1 MIAKAAL
8 LALMQQCAPQVA
20 PDTLHAIVM
29 TESKGDPFQIGV
41 NSGAALVRQP
51 VSMAEAVATARSL
64 LARGTNFDVGL
75 TQVNSGNFDKLGLTP
90 ENMFDPCTNL
100 RAGAAVLQHNYKR
113 ARERGVSNPLAAA
126 ISTYNT
132 GSMSRGFGNGYVAK
146 VYRNAGSLG
155 AADSSG
161 GSWTAQAVARVV
173 ADAFNARITDT
184 WRPMNASYGAT
195 NSFHKYGQAVDFVP
209 RAGLHSITRE
219 QIRAV
224 LGARGIRIVELLG
237 PGDPEHD
244 DHWHVAF
251 ATSDAP
257 ERPAAPVMATIASNA
272 EDDVELG
279 ESEAAPPAWDVFAVQ
294 RWRERSASRP
304 PAADNFGGV
313 IDGAQ

>member
-1 MIAKAAL
+1 
-8 LALMQQCAPQVA
+8 MQQCAPQVA

-29 TESKGDPFQIGV
+29 TESQGQPFQIGV

-51 VSMAEAVATARSL
+51 VSMPEAVATARSL
-64 LARGTNFDVGL
+64 LARGANFDVGL
-75 TQVNSGNFDKLGLTP
+75 TQVNSDNFDKLGLTP

-113 ARERGVSNPLAAA
+113 AREKGVRNPLAAA

-146 VYRNAGSLG
+146 VYRNAGSLEP
-155 AADSSG
+155 AVPSG
-161 GSWTAQAVARVV
+161 GGWTAQAVARVV
-173 ADAFNARITDT
+173 ADAFDARITDT

-209 RAGLHSITRE
+209 RAGLHSITRQ
-219 QIRAV
+219 QIRSV
-224 LGARGIRIVELLG
+224 LGARGIRVVELLG

-257 ERPAAPVMATIASNA
+257 ERPSAPVMAAMASNVKG
-272 EDDVELG
+272 DVELG
-279 ESEAAPPAWDVFAVQ
+279 EAEVAPPAWNVFAVQ
-294 RWRERSASRP
+294 RWRERTASSSA
-304 PAADNFGGV
+304 AADSFGGV
-313 IDGAQ
+313 IDGSQ